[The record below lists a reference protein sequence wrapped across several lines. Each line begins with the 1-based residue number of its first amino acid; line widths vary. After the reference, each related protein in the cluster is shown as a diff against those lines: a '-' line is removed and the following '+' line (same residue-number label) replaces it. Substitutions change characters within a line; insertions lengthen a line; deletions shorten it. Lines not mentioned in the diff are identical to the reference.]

1 MSNRY
6 AVVSPSGEI
15 VNIIVAGENAEVPGF
30 LLVLDTG
37 QARIG
42 GRWESGAFQDP
53 PPTPPQVPAEV
64 SRGQALIAMFQA
76 AGITDAMIEAKIAAI
91 SDDAER
97 YIARVRFQEPRW
109 RRDSPFTAWGAE
121 QFEMTPEQV
130 DALFTLAATL

>member
-1 MSNRY
+1 MRTIYNIDT
-6 AVVSPSGEI
+6 GEI
-15 VNIIVAGENAEVPGF
+15 TIDPDFVPEP
-30 LLVLDTG
+30 V
-37 QARIG
+37 
-42 GRWESGAFQDP
+42 

-64 SRGQALIAMFQA
+64 SRGQALIALFQS

-91 SDDAER
+91 LDDAER

-109 RRDSPFTAWGAE
+109 RRDSPFIAWGAE